1 MQRLLEFNP
10 PSTRLERVKFMY
22 DNSTPIGGKVSNG
35 IGALIA
41 AINNFPQEWAL
52 TPCVG
57 KRNLW
62 PSWQKTKL
70 DRPRLI
76 EAIRS
81 QTNHEGKKTA
91 WTGVSIV
98 TGPLSNGVM
107 AIDFD
112 GPAAWKKY
120 LEFSSGQAPP
130 FTLHWTSGKS
140 GHFQILL
147 SVPPEKWEGLKPQK
161 IKLEN
166 GNKLEFRWNQCS
178 TLPPSVHPETAK
190 PYFWESEADTPIA
203 ECPDFILDLMRGA
216 PAIELPQN
224 PKFTIPTRRDEDE
237 KSLVD
242 ILEQEILPRLDAEE
256 FYGSYLKLK
265 SVGKNLTAL
274 CPFRDEKTP
283 SFTVSPV
290 EKTFHCF
297 GCGAGG
303 GAVQFLYQI
312 KGGSGSPRG
321 KDFVEVVMELADRV
335 GVEIDDRKQ
344 TQNLKSKIPDFQ
356 GVETSEQTQNLK
368 SKIQNSKVLT
378 HPKFETPDTES
389 LELEIQKL
397 FTLDL
402 KRSQLQIRISELAKI
417 YRLPS
422 SDIWKIYREQEQ
434 EQEQEADRPDVATEI
449 EALLGAHK
457 SSIAL
462 TEVLPVGLAQPI
474 EKLATMLNLR
484 SECYLA
490 ALLTQVASL
499 FKVGTETVLRR
510 DTDWRC
516 VPNYFAAIVAEVSQ
530 LKTPIPKAIIDRPMR
545 GLRER
550 AQKEFEQAKK
560 NYEAELNNWKAAK
573 KKEEERGAAPEPPRL
588 RVYSFDKTTGEGTIY
603 QQAAYPDQAMMYFC
617 DELAGVFKSGNQYR
631 GGKGSD
637 EEDMLSFWNG
647 TGTTVLR
654 ALGVRASVE
663 AVGLNIF
670 GTIQPDVLAGLLKDC
685 SDSNGKFARFDFV
698 LQPLAVP
705 NLPEDDSGRFD
716 LTPMLTDLYQKIDSL
731 PAICFE
737 FDREAKEYHRT
748 FTLKCHERRVYQES
762 KQGLRGALGKMPE
775 KVGKLATI
783 IHTLTCVFNGQQVTN
798 QIPRSAVEAA
808 VKFVKF
814 AADQVA
820 SLYTEFSDRSA
831 LAPNLTKILL
841 VAGRKGGT
849 ISVRDA
855 QNSFPLKQRPNAQQ
869 IKEWFSELEQMK
881 YGEVTT
887 VKKSVSL
894 TLTTTTVTTVPQNP
908 DTERVEPDYSTS
920 EPLTTVTTVN
930 EATVVNRSHTVVKSR
945 LQSESLPDKALKPT
959 VVTVV
964 TNLPPSENSESQML
978 SRTTESAELAD
989 EHRAKMLAD
998 KMREAVASSNFEGAK
1013 EIVEQISVSTSQLRG
1028 LFWQNLE
1035 RTKEKNKA
1043 RLLAFANSS
1052 EGTRLKYVGKDF
1064 EQYAQEELTAYDAD
1078 GYGGITC
1085 LLADGRGFTTW
1096 IPTRDLR
1103 KKL

>member
-1 MQRLLEFNP
+1 
-10 PSTRLERVKFMY
+10 MY

-41 AINNFPQEWAL
+41 AINKFPQEWAL

-70 DRPRLI
+70 DRARLI

-81 QTNHEGKKTA
+81 QKNHEGKKTV
-91 WTGVSIV
+91 WTGVSVV

-130 FTLHWTSGKS
+130 FTQHWTSGKS

-161 IKLEN
+161 IELEN
-166 GNKLEFRWNQCS
+166 GNKLELRWNQCS
-178 TLPPSVHPETAK
+178 TLPPSIHPDTGK

-216 PAIELPQN
+216 PTIELPQK
-224 PKFTIPTRRDEDE
+224 PKPENSISTDASE

-242 ILEQEILPRLDAEE
+242 ILESEILPRLDAEE

-265 SVGKNLTAL
+265 SAGKNLKAL
-274 CPFRDEKTP
+274 CPFHNEKTP
-283 SFTVSPV
+283 SFSVTPQ

-297 GCGAGG
+297 GCGVGG
-303 GAVQFLYQI
+303 GPIQFIYQLR
-312 KGGSGSPRG
+312 GGSGSPTG
-321 KDFVEVVMELADRV
+321 KDFAQVVMELADRV
-335 GVEIDDRKQ
+335 GVKIDDRKFK
-344 TQNLKSKIPDFQ
+344 QNPESR
-356 GVETSEQTQNLK
+356 
-368 SKIQNSKVLT
+368 IQNPKSNSVPQ
-378 HPKFETPDTES
+378 HPATNVVRPPQFQVPEIS
-389 LELEIQKL
+389 ELGGEIEAL
-397 FTLDL
+397 LNSDL
-402 KRSQLQIRISELAKI
+402 KKSQLQLKISELAQKFRMI
-417 YRLPS
+417 S
-422 SDIWKIYREQEQ
+422 TDVWKIYREREQ

-449 EALLGAHK
+449 ESLLSAHK

-462 TEVLPVGLAQPI
+462 TEVLPLGLAQPI
-474 EKLATMLNLR
+474 DKLATMLNLR

-516 VPNYFAAIVAEVSQ
+516 VPNYFASIVAEVSQ

-545 GLRER
+545 VLRER
-550 AQKEFEQAKK
+550 AKQEFEQAKK

-573 KKEEERGAAPEPPRL
+573 KEDDRGLAPEPPRERIYL
-588 RVYSFDKTTGEGTIY
+588 FDKTTGEGIIY
-603 QQAAYPDQAMMYFC
+603 QQAAYPAQAMMYFC

-654 ALGVRASVE
+654 AAGVRASVE
-663 AVGLNIF
+663 AVGLSIF

-705 NLPEDDSGRFD
+705 NLPEHDSGRFD
-716 LTPMLTDLYQKIDSL
+716 LTPMLADLYQKIDAL

-737 FDREAKEYHRT
+737 FDQEAKTYHRA
-748 FTLKCHERRVYQES
+748 FTLKCHERRVHDEPR
-762 KQGLRGALGKMPE
+762 QGLRGALGKMPE

-841 VAGRKGGT
+841 AAGRKGGT

-894 TLTTTTVTTVPQNP
+894 TLTTTTVTTVPPNP
-908 DTERVEPDYSTS
+908 DTERVEPDYSTT

-930 EATVVNRSHTVVKSR
+930 EATVVNRSHTVVKGR

-964 TNLPPSENSESQML
+964 TNLPPSEKSENLLL
-978 SRTTESAELAD
+978 SYLPEPAELAD
-989 EHRAKMLAD
+989 EHHAKILAD
-998 KMREAVASSNFEGAK
+998 KMREVIASSNFEGAK
-1013 EIVEQISVSTSQLRG
+1013 EIVKQVGASTSQLRG

-1043 RLLAFANSS
+1043 RLLAFANLS
-1052 EGTRLKYVGKDF
+1052 EGTPVKYVGKI
-1064 EQYAQEELTAYDAD
+1064 EQYVQEKLTAYDAD
-1078 GYGGITC
+1078 GHGGITC

>member
-1 MQRLLEFNP
+1 
-10 PSTRLERVKFMY
+10 MY

-35 IGALIA
+35 IGALIT

-62 PSWQKTKL
+62 SGWQKTKL
-70 DRPRLI
+70 DRARLI

-81 QTNHEGKKTA
+81 QKNHEGKKTA
-91 WTGVSIV
+91 WTGVSVV

-130 FTLHWTSGKS
+130 FTQHWTSGKTD
-140 GHFQILL
+140 HFQILL

-161 IKLEN
+161 IELEN
-166 GNKLEFRWNQCS
+166 GNKLELRWNQCS
-178 TLPPSVHPETAK
+178 TLPPSIHPDTGK
-190 PYFWESEADTPIA
+190 PYFWESEADTSIA

-216 PAIELPQN
+216 PTIEPPQK
-224 PKFTIPTRRDEDE
+224 PKPENSISTDASE

-242 ILEQEILPRLDAEE
+242 ILESEILPRLDAEE
-256 FYGSYLKLK
+256 FYGNYLKLK
-265 SVGKNLTAL
+265 TSGKNLVGL
-274 CPFRDEKTP
+274 CPFHDEKSP
-283 SFTVSPV
+283 SFTISPDT
-290 EKTFHCF
+290 KLFKCF
-297 GCGAGG
+297 GCSAGG
-303 GAVQFLYQI
+303 GPVQFIYQLR
-312 KGGSGSPRG
+312 GGSGSPMG
-321 KDFVEVVMELADRV
+321 KDFYSVVIELADHV
-335 GVEIDDRKQ
+335 GVKIGDHKFKQ
-344 TQNLKSKIPDFQ
+344 NP
-356 GVETSEQTQNLK
+356 E
-368 SKIQNSKVLT
+368 SKIQ
-378 HPKFETPDTES
+378 HPKPNNVPQLPAINVVRPPQFQIPPIA
-389 LELEIQKL
+389 ELGEEIEEL
-397 FTLDL
+397 LDSDL
-402 KRSQLQIRISELAKI
+402 KKSQIQVKISELAQKYRIPSADVWKI
-417 YRLPS
+417 YRE
-422 SDIWKIYREQEQ
+422 REQEQ
-434 EQEQEADRPDVATEI
+434 EQEASRPDVATEI
-449 EALLGAHK
+449 ESLLSAHK

-462 TEVLPVGLAQPI
+462 TEVLPAGLAQPI
-474 EKLATMLNLR
+474 EKLAAMLNLR

-545 GLRER
+545 VLRQQ

-560 NYEAELNNWKAAK
+560 NYQAELNNWKAAK
-573 KKEEERGAAPEPPRL
+573 KEDDRGLAPEPPRE
-588 RVYSFDKTTGEGTIY
+588 RIYFFDKTTGEGIIY
-603 QQAAYPDQAMMYFC
+603 QQAAYPVQAMMYFC

-654 ALGVRASVE
+654 AAGVRASVE
-663 AVGLNIF
+663 AVGLSIF

-716 LTPMLTDLYQKIDSL
+716 LTPMLADLYQKIDAL

-737 FDREAKEYHRT
+737 FDQEAKTYHRT

-798 QIPRSAVEAA
+798 KIPRSAVEAA

-831 LAPNLTKILL
+831 LGPNLTKILL
-841 VAGRKGGT
+841 AAERQGGK
-849 ISVRDA
+849 ISTREVQHIFRV
-855 QNSFPLKQRPNAQQ
+855 NQRPTAQTVR
-869 IKEWFSELEQMK
+869 EWFSELQEMK
-881 YGEVTT
+881 HGEVTT
-887 VKKSVSL
+887 VKKSVSF
-894 TLTTTTVTTVPQNP
+894 TLTTTTRTTVAQNP
-908 DTERVEPDYSTS
+908 DTERVKVDHSNQKPC
-920 EPLTTVTTVN
+920 TTGTTVN
-930 EATVVNRSHTVVKSR
+930 QITVVHCGTTVVTDVP
-945 LQSESLPDKALKPT
+945 QSESLPDKDLTPT
-959 VVTVV
+959 VVPVV
-964 TNLPPSENSESQML
+964 HNSPPSEKSENLLL
-978 SRTTESAELAD
+978 SYLTEPEEFAGQIRKAITNFDRSLAIQVS
-989 EHRAKMLAD
+989 RALKD
-998 KMREAVASSNFEGAK
+998 K
-1013 EIVEQISVSTSQLRG
+1013 IQLR
-1028 LFWQNLE
+1028 
-1035 RTKEKNKA
+1035 KEVRAALTVEEFENF
-1043 RLLAFANSS
+1043 RLLVTAGFVK
-1052 EGTRLKYVGKDF
+1052 GTRVKYVGDPKYAEQF
-1064 EQYAQEELTAYDAD
+1064 EGLELVVDSIDAHSQISCLKPDGSPTTWLKPEELE
-1078 GYGGITC
+1078 
-1085 LLADGRGFTTW
+1085 
-1096 IPTRDLR
+1096 
-1103 KKL
+1103 KL